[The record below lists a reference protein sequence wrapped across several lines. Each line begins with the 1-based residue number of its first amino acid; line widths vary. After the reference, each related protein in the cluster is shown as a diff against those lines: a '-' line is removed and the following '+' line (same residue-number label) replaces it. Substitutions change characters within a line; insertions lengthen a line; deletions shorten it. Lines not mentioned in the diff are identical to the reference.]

1 MKYSL
6 HQTRDNRYFKH
17 GIQIHNSMLD
27 FHDVRRWFT
36 ETYGVGDDITKAG
49 PLENG
54 HWGFQVHYVVRMIY
68 VKGDEELNW
77 FKLKY
82 GQEIEIE

>member
-17 GIQIHNSMLD
+17 GIQVLDNMLD
-27 FHDVRRWFT
+27 FHEARRWFT
-36 ETYGVGDDITKAG
+36 ETYGIGDDISRDE
-49 PLENG
+49 PLQNG
-54 HWGFQVHYVVRMIY
+54 HWAFQIAYTTYMIY

-82 GQEIEIE
+82 GQETETV